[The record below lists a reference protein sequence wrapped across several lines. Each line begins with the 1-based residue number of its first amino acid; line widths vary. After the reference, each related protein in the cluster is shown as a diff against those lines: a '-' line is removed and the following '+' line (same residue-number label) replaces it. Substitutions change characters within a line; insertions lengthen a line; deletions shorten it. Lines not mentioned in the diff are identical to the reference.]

1 MPDTPSALTLEWAR
15 QLLSLEPCASQQV
28 IEAARRGLTDWLACA
43 LGGADDPGLDK
54 LVAALAPPAGPAT
67 VIGRGQALDMAGAAL
82 INGYSGHAL
91 DYDDVQRS
99 VRGHPSTVLLP
110 ALLALAQSR
119 GISGQKL
126 LCAYAVGVEAMGR
139 LGLAVGGAHYEAG
152 FHNTATLGAI
162 ATAAACGWLIGLSAS
177 QLAVAIGLAVTQS
190 AGLRLQFGSPA
201 KPLHAGLA
209 ARNGLTS
216 ALLAQAGL
224 GGAVESLEGQGGFFD
239 VYGFGQSS
247 PQKLLERDGSWQILN
262 PGLIF
267 KRYASCAATHHA
279 ADAALMLREEYRIAP
294 CAMAPCAIASITVT
308 FPPGLTTP
316 LARVLPENPQAGRF
330 SVEYVVAYAL
340 VHGHLDAPAFTAGA
354 IDAEVAGLMARVRV
368 ATDTHAPSITQPP
381 FARFSVVEVFGS
393 DGEHFSRRADA
404 PRAGDPS
411 EKLLAAAGTVRG
423 TQLLGAIADLD
434 DAQSLQ
440 QLLDALAAPVTID

>member
-1 MPDTPSALTLEWAR
+1 VPETPSSLTLDWAR
-15 QLLSLEPCASQQV
+15 QLLSLEPCASPQV

-43 LGGADDPGLDK
+43 LGGASDPALEK
-54 LVAALAPPAGPAT
+54 VMAALAPAVGPAT
-67 VIGRGQALDMAGAAL
+67 VIGRGQALDIAGAAL

-119 GISGQKL
+119 GVSGQKL

-152 FHNTATLGAI
+152 FHNTATLGTI

-177 QLAVAIGLAVTQS
+177 QLAVAVGLTVTQS
-190 AGLRLQFGSPA
+190 AGLRMQFGSPT

-224 GGAVESLEGQGGFFD
+224 GGAAESLDGQGGFFD

-247 PQKLLERDGSWQILN
+247 PQKLLERDDTWQILN

-294 CAMAPCAIASITVT
+294 SAIASVTVT

-340 VHGHLDAPAFTAGA
+340 VHGHLDAPAFTASS
-354 IDAEVAGLMARVRV
+354 IDAEVAGLMARVQV
-368 ATDTHAPSITQPP
+368 VTDEHAASITQPP

-393 DGEHFSRRADA
+393 HGEHLSRRADA
-404 PRAGDPS
+404 PRPGDPS
-411 EKLLAAAGTVRG
+411 EKLLAVAGTERG
-423 TQLLGAIADLD
+423 TRLLDAIADLD